1 VSKVYVCRNWF
12 PDVLERLSRLHETK
26 VWMGESNPPR
36 DVLLREAQDVEGLL
50 SLGSDVID
58 SEIINVAPKLRMISN
73 YAVGYDN
80 IDIAAATARGI
91 PVGYTPY
98 VLTET
103 TADLAFAL
111 LLTSARRIVEGDAFV
126 RQGKW
131 TTAIHLDLPGVDVNN
146 ATLGIVGL
154 GRIGMQMAKRAK
166 AFNMRVLYYDI
177 TRREEIESLLGVE
190 YVSNLHELLSVSD
203 FISIHANFSE
213 QTRHMVSAAEFAVMK
228 PTAIL
233 INTSRGPIVDQKA
246 LYQALKSRQILRAA
260 LDVTEVEPIPLD
272 DPLLTLDNL
281 IIVPH
286 IGSLVPSVRRQMMS
300 MAVENLISGL
310 RGDKILYCANPSVY
324 GNG

>member
-1 VSKVYVCRNWF
+1 MSKVYVCRNWF
-12 PDVLERLSRLHETK
+12 PDVLQRLSRLHETK

-36 DVLLREAQDVEGLL
+36 DVLLEEARDVEGLL

-111 LLTSARRIVEGDAFV
+111 LLASARRIVEGDAFV

-131 TTAIHLDLPGVDVNN
+131 TTALHLDLPGVDVNN

-177 TRREEIESLLGVE
+177 TRREDIESLLGVE

-203 FISIHANFSE
+203 FISIHANLSE

>member
-1 VSKVYVCRNWF
+1 
-12 PDVLERLSRLHETK
+12 
-26 VWMGESNPPR
+26 
-36 DVLLREAQDVEGLL
+36 
-50 SLGSDVID
+50 
-58 SEIINVAPKLRMISN
+58 
-73 YAVGYDN
+73 
-80 IDIAAATARGI
+80 
-91 PVGYTPY
+91 
-98 VLTET
+98 
-103 TADLAFAL
+103 
-111 LLTSARRIVEGDAFV
+111 
-126 RQGKW
+126 
-131 TTAIHLDLPGVDVNN
+131 
-146 ATLGIVGL
+146 
-154 GRIGMQMAKRAK
+154 MQMAKRAK
-166 AFNMRVLYYDI
+166 AFNMRVLYYDV
-177 TRREEIESLLGVE
+177 TRREDIESLLDVE

-203 FISIHANFSE
+203 FISIHANLSE

-286 IGSLVPSVRRQMMS
+286 IGSLVLSVRRQMMS